1 MTHLIQILVLGLAL
15 GGVYALMAS
24 GLTLIFGV
32 MGIVNLAHAAF
43 MTVAAYLSFLAFS
56 RYGLDPIV
64 SIVVVMPVMFLLG
77 LAIYQLLFAR
87 SFGDPRARA
96 MSVLLTFALALVVE
110 GVLGFL
116 FTNIYRSTT
125 PGYTASALL
134 FGPYYLP
141 EAQCYATVMSM
152 AILGLLWAFLQYT
165 RTGYAVRATMQ
176 NRTAAQVVG
185 VNVGRISHAG
195 VRDRDGAR
203 GRVGID
209 DVVPVPVLSGQAL
222 GVGRGSAVAR
232 GPGRHG
238 QPARRADRRAVPRGR
253 VGLRQLVLWPD
264 LVAGDLLPRS
274 VPDPA
279 DPAAGPPGQAAGDVN
294 GATG

>member
-1 MTHLIQILVLGLAL
+1 MTHSIQILVLGLAL

-43 MTVAAYLSFLAFS
+43 MTVAAYLSFWAFS
-56 RYGLDPIV
+56 RYGVDPIV
-64 SIVVVMPVMFLLG
+64 SIVVVMPVMFCLG

-125 PGYTASALL
+125 PDYTASALL

-141 EAQCYATVMSM
+141 EAQCYAAVMSM

-165 RTGYAVRATMQ
+165 RTGYAIRATMQ

-185 VNVGRISHAG
+185 VNVGRISMLVFGIGMALAG
-195 VRDRDGAR
+195 ASGSMMSFLFPFYPGKHWEWVAILLSLVVLGGMGSLLGALI
-203 GRVGID
+203 GALCLA
-209 DVVPVPVLSGQAL
+209 VVSAYVSSFYGPTWSPVTFYLAL
-222 GVGRGSAVAR
+222 FLILLIR
-232 GPGRHG
+232 P
-238 QPARRADRRAVPRGR
+238 Q
-253 VGLRQLVLWPD
+253 GLLGKRPEM
-264 LVAGDLLPRS
+264 
-274 VPDPA
+274 
-279 DPAAGPPGQAAGDVN
+279 
-294 GATG
+294 

>member
-1 MTHLIQILVLGLAL
+1 MTHSIQILVLGLAL

-43 MTVAAYLSFLAFS
+43 MTVAAYLSFWAFS

-77 LAIYQLLFAR
+77 LAVYQLLFAR

-96 MSVLLTFALALVVE
+96 MSVLLTFALALVIE

-125 PGYTASALL
+125 PDYTASALL

-141 EAQCYATVMSM
+141 EAQFYAMLMSM
-152 AILGLLWAFLQYT
+152 AILGLLWAFLQFT

-185 VNVGRISHAG
+185 VNVGRISMLVFGIGMALAG
-195 VRDRDGAR
+195 ASGSMMSFLFPFYPGKHWEWVAVLLSLVVLGGMGSLLGALI
-203 GRVGID
+203 GALALA
-209 DVVPVPVLSGQAL
+209 VVSAYVSSFYGPTWSPVTFYLAL
-222 GVGRGSAVAR
+222 FLILLIR
-232 GPGRHG
+232 P
-238 QPARRADRRAVPRGR
+238 Q
-253 VGLRQLVLWPD
+253 GLLGKRQEM
-264 LVAGDLLPRS
+264 
-274 VPDPA
+274 
-279 DPAAGPPGQAAGDVN
+279 
-294 GATG
+294 

>member
-1 MTHLIQILVLGLAL
+1 MTHSIQILVLGLAL

-43 MTVAAYLSFLAFS
+43 MTVAAYLSFWAFS
-56 RYGLDPIV
+56 RYGVDPIA
-64 SIVVVMPVMFLLG
+64 SIVIVMPVMFCLG

-125 PGYTASALL
+125 PDYTASALL

-141 EAQCYATVMSM
+141 EAQCYAAVMSM

-165 RTGYAVRATMQ
+165 RTGYAIRATMQ

-185 VNVGRISHAG
+185 VNVGRISMLVFGIGMALAG
-195 VRDRDGAR
+195 ASGSMMSFLFPFYPGKHWEWVAVLLSLVVLGGMGSLLGALI
-203 GRVGID
+203 GALCLA
-209 DVVPVPVLSGQAL
+209 VVSAYVSSFYGPTWSPVTFYLAL
-222 GVGRGSAVAR
+222 FLILLIR
-232 GPGRHG
+232 P
-238 QPARRADRRAVPRGR
+238 Q
-253 VGLRQLVLWPD
+253 GLLGKRPEM
-264 LVAGDLLPRS
+264 
-274 VPDPA
+274 
-279 DPAAGPPGQAAGDVN
+279 
-294 GATG
+294 

>member
-43 MTVAAYLSFLAFS
+43 MTVAAYLSFWTFS
-56 RYGLDPIV
+56 RYGLDPIA

-125 PGYTASALL
+125 PDYTASALL

-141 EAQCYATVMSM
+141 EAQFYAMLMSM
-152 AILGLLWAFLQYT
+152 AILGLLWAFLQYS
-165 RTGYAVRATMQ
+165 RTGYAIRATMQ

-185 VNVGRISHAG
+185 VNVGRISMLVFGIGMALAG
-195 VRDRDGAR
+195 ASGSMMSFLFPFYPGKHWEWVAVLLSLVVLGGMGSLLGALI
-203 GRVGID
+203 GALALA
-209 DVVPVPVLSGQAL
+209 VVSAYVSSFYGPTWSPVTFYLAL
-222 GVGRGSAVAR
+222 FLILLIR
-232 GPGRHG
+232 P
-238 QPARRADRRAVPRGR
+238 Q
-253 VGLRQLVLWPD
+253 GLLGKRPEM
-264 LVAGDLLPRS
+264 
-274 VPDPA
+274 
-279 DPAAGPPGQAAGDVN
+279 
-294 GATG
+294 

>member
-43 MTVAAYLSFLAFS
+43 MTVAAYLSFWTFS
-56 RYGLDPIV
+56 RYGLDPIA

-125 PGYTASALL
+125 PDYTASALL

-141 EAQCYATVMSM
+141 EAQCYAAVMSL

-165 RTGYAVRATMQ
+165 RTGYAIRATMQ

-185 VNVGRISHAG
+185 VNVGRISMLVFGIGMALAG
-195 VRDRDGAR
+195 ASGSMMSFLFPFYPGKHWEWVAVLLSLVVLGGMGSLLGALI
-203 GRVGID
+203 GALCLA
-209 DVVPVPVLSGQAL
+209 VVAAYVSSFYGPTWSPVTFYLAL
-222 GVGRGSAVAR
+222 FLILLIR
-232 GPGRHG
+232 P
-238 QPARRADRRAVPRGR
+238 Q
-253 VGLRQLVLWPD
+253 GLLGKRPEM
-264 LVAGDLLPRS
+264 
-274 VPDPA
+274 
-279 DPAAGPPGQAAGDVN
+279 
-294 GATG
+294 